1 MLYNM
6 TMKALRLLIVPALA
20 LAVAASTLASE
31 WMTDYNKALALSKKT
46 GKPILAD
53 FTGSDW
59 CGWCI
64 RLKGEVFSK
73 PEFAAWAKKNVIL
86 LELDYPR
93 RKALPA
99 GIVKQNEILAAK
111 YKIEGYPTILFL
123 GSKGQVLGQYGYDQG
138 GPKTWTANA
147 DKMLKGKKV

>member
-1 MLYNM
+1 
-6 TMKALRLLIVPALA
+6 MKALRLLIVPALA
-20 LAVAASTLASE
+20 LAMAASTLASE
-31 WMTDYNKALALSKKT
+31 WMTDYSKALALSKKT

-64 RLKGEVFSK
+64 KLQKEVFTTK
-73 PEFAAWAKKNVIL
+73 EFGAWAKKNVIL

-93 RKALPA
+93 RKIQPA
-99 GIVKQNEILAAK
+99 GVVKQNEILAEK

-138 GPKTWTANA
+138 GPKAWTANA
-147 DKMLKGKKV
+147 EKMLKGKKV

>member
-1 MLYNM
+1 
-6 TMKALRLLIVPALA
+6 MKSLRTLFVPLA
-20 LAVAASTLASE
+20 LAVMAVSASAAE
-31 WMTDYNKALALSKKT
+31 WLTDYDKALALSKKT

-64 RLKGEVFSK
+64 KLKDEVFKK

-93 RKALPA
+93 SKPQTDK
-99 GIVKQNEILAAK
+99 IKKQNAGLAQKYEIR
-111 YKIEGYPTILFL
+111 GYPTILFL
-123 GSKGQVLGQYGYDQG
+123 GSKGQKLGEYGYDRG
-138 GPKTWTANA
+138 GPKVWTANA

>member
-1 MLYNM
+1 
-6 TMKALRLLIVPALA
+6 
-20 LAVAASTLASE
+20 
-31 WMTDYNKALALSKKT
+31 MTDYGAALAMSKKT

-64 RLKGEVFSK
+64 RLKKEVFTK
-73 PEFAAWAKKNVIL
+73 PDFAAWAKKNVIL

-93 RKALPA
+93 RTPQSAAIKN
-99 GIVKQNEILAAK
+99 QNEGLAAK
-111 YKIEGYPTILFL
+111 YKIQGYPTILFL
-123 GSKGQVLGQYGYDQG
+123 GSKGQVLWQYGYDEG
-138 GPKTWTANA
+138 GPKVWTSKV